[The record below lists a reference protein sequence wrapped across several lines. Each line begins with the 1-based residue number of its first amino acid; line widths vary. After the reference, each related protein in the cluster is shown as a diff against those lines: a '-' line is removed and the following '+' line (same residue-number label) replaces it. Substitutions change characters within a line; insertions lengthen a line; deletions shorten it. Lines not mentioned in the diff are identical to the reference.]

1 MAEEAEKAEILTLFP
16 YEWVVKDKYTDDD
29 KVAIHVWSLDKD
41 SKPYLLRIEDFPVL
55 CYLEL
60 PLVVQG
66 QYREWKP
73 HMVKKVMSYLDFRL
87 GDHATIDYNL
97 RYLKKT
103 YYYKGEMTYP
113 MVMLKFKSMEA
124 MRHCRNIIKYPL
136 NIKGYGRIKC
146 NLWESEIPIVRKLLT
161 NQRMSYSQW
170 FTVQA
175 TPVESDLQISSLK
188 KEYIG
193 KWRTMNPIPTEICDN
208 WRIYPR
214 ILSFDI
220 ECYSDNKKVFPD
232 AWCAKHVA
240 YMVS

>member
-1 MAEEAEKAEILTLFP
+1 MAEEAEILTLFP
-16 YEWVVKDKYTDDD
+16 YEWVVKNKYTDDD

-60 PLVVQG
+60 SLVVQG
-66 QYREWKP
+66 QHREWKP
-73 HMVKKVMSYLDFRL
+73 HMVKKVMSYLNFRL
-87 GDHATIDYNL
+87 GDHATIGYNL
-97 RYLKKT
+97 RYMKKT

-113 MVMLKFKSMEA
+113 MVILKFKSMEA
-124 MRHCRNIIKYPL
+124 MHHCRNIVKYPL
-136 NIKGYGRIKC
+136 NITGYGRLTC

-161 NQRMSYSQW
+161 NQRMTYSQW

-232 AWCAKHVA
+232 AWCAN
-240 YMVS
+240 M